1 MKGTLTIYLRLNQST
16 NLEACNGDFDHG
28 KKTRNYGEKISRFI
42 SWEWTSRHI
51 FVKGGNQGPSQE
63 SAIPERR
70 QEIKSTMH
78 KPAAKERGRQA
89 QCSEVK
95 LSLVA
100 VPCTVVGCS
109 IFDYSALP
117 HIALFWVTLHCLKL
131 QCIAFDWI
139 AKCVKLHCIEVRFV
153 WQLTLVSHLNKI
165 ALNMND
171 TKLLWVKLHC
181 NAVRIF
187 WRLTLVSVVQVVG
200 HPHCPS
206 FIRMKSLHLIALHLN

>member
-1 MKGTLTIYLRLNQST
+1 MNQPTYLCKRWKSRTLPRVS
-16 NLEACNGDFDHG
+16 DPW
-28 KKTRNYGEKISRFI
+28 KKTRNTECHVCMY
-42 SWEWTSRHI
+42 
-51 FVKGGNQGPSQE
+51 
-63 SAIPERR
+63 
-70 QEIKSTMH
+70 
-78 KPAAKERGRQA
+78 AAKERGRQA
-89 QCSEVK
+89 QCSEVE
-95 LSLVA
+95 LSLVV

-139 AKCVKLHCIEVRFV
+139 AKCIKLHCIEVRFV

-181 NAVRIF
+181 DAVRIF

-200 HPHCPS
+200 HPHCSS